1 MKCVFNLQIQVDMC
15 IGIGSRDIDVSFDL
29 CPHPIKVTSSQVH

>member
-1 MKCVFNLQIQVDMC
+1 MKCVFNLHIQVDMC
-15 IGIGSRDIDVSFDL
+15 IGVGSKDTEVSFDL